1 MLRFGGLRFGLLVCN
16 MDLWVCLRL
25 GVWCVLTVRVL
36 VWKWLV
42 WCLVCALFGA
52 CGVSL
57 WLDGVA
63 GSGGLVGGVWWFSFC
78 GFAECGW

>member
-1 MLRFGGLRFGLLVCN
+1 MGLFSFK
-16 MDLWVCLRL
+16 
-25 GVWCVLTVRVL
+25 VWCVFAVRVL
-36 VWKWLV
+36 VWEWSV

-57 WLDGVA
+57 WVADVA

-78 GFAECGW
+78 GFAERDW